1 MIINIESSEDDEND
15 EKSNASIVKSIPFQ
29 A

>member
-15 EKSNASIVKSIPFQ
+15 ERSNASIVKNIPFQ

>member
-15 EKSNASIVKSIPFQ
+15 ERSNASIVKSIPFQ
-29 A
+29 P